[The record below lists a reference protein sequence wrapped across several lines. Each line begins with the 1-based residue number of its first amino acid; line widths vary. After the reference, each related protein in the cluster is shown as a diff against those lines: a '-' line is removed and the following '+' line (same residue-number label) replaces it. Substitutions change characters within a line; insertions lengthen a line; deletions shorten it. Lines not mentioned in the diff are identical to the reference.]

1 MSFAQSVSAPSQSE
15 RRSHARRRLDG
26 LVYVDFGADN
36 GAILIDL
43 GEGGLSF
50 QSVIPV
56 SMEQSLLLKFKLPG
70 EARPIEGHA
79 EVAWVNESSKGG
91 GLTFVELNAD
101 ARAQIRGWTGVPWAP
116 EAGASQAGSGT
127 NSDCAQEGTAQE
139 GDLPAQISE
148 AFARTE
154 GAPAAGLSPESSQAL
169 PVAEAA
175 GEQTPAEEDAL
186 PGASPVPEFA
196 IEVTAAS
203 DSTET
208 PGNQIEWAL
217 PAASPIS
224 PSSAA
229 ESGASE
235 SALRRKSEHKID
247 EPVLAAASEGSPA
260 RASEIRKLS
269 REAELRAALNLM
281 PESEPP
287 MQRAAAT
294 DVSRGPAGVV
304 RAPEST
310 PGISKPAPAAR
321 L

>member
-15 RRSHARRRLDG
+15 RRSHARRRLEG
-26 LVYVDFGADN
+26 LVYVDFGSDN
-36 GAILIDL
+36 GAILIDV
-43 GEGGLSF
+43 GEGGLGF

-56 SMEQSLLLKFKLPG
+56 STEQSLVLKFKLPG
-70 EARPIEGHA
+70 EAHPIEGHA

-91 GLTFVELNAD
+91 GLRFVELSAD
-101 ARAQIRGWTGVPWAP
+101 ARAHIRGWTGVSWAP

-127 NSDCAQEGTAQE
+127 NADSAQGGTAQE
-139 GDLPAQISE
+139 EVKGGDIPAQISE

-154 GAPAAGLSPESSQAL
+154 GAQAAALSPETDQAL

-208 PGNQIEWAL
+208 PGSQIEWAL

-224 PSSAA
+224 PTNAA

-235 SALRRKSEHKID
+235 SAL
-247 EPVLAAASEGSPA
+247 P
-260 RASEIRKLS
+260 
-269 REAELRAALNLM
+269 
-281 PESEPP
+281 
-287 MQRAAAT
+287 
-294 DVSRGPAGVV
+294 
-304 RAPEST
+304 
-310 PGISKPAPAAR
+310 
-321 L
+321 

>member
-70 EARPIEGHA
+70 EARPIEGRA
-79 EVAWVNESSKGG
+79 AVAWVNESSKGG
-91 GLTFVELNAD
+91 GLTFVELSAD

-127 NSDCAQEGTAQE
+127 NADSAQGGSAQEEVKGGE
-139 GDLPAQISE
+139 IPAQISE

-154 GAPAAGLSPESSQAL
+154 GAQAAALSPETDQAL

-186 PGASPVPEFA
+186 PGASPFPEFA

-208 PGNQIEWAL
+208 PGSQIEWAL
-217 PAASPIS
+217 PASSPIS
-224 PSSAA
+224 PTN
-229 ESGASE
+229 
-235 SALRRKSEHKID
+235 
-247 EPVLAAASEGSPA
+247 AAA
-260 RASEIRKLS
+260 
-269 REAELRAALNLM
+269 
-281 PESEPP
+281 
-287 MQRAAAT
+287 
-294 DVSRGPAGVV
+294 
-304 RAPEST
+304 
-310 PGISKPAPAAR
+310 
-321 L
+321 